1 MLDLLVYDI
10 LVGIAEVGVCS
21 GGRYIGRAFVGIIVG
36 CICFDNFEGVFVYLR
51 EELRA
56 E

>member
-10 LVGIAEVGVCS
+10 LVGIAEVSVRS
-21 GGRYIGRAFVGIIVG
+21 GRRYVGRALVGIIIGYV
-36 CICFDNFEGVFVYLR
+36 CFDNFEGVFVDLR
-51 EELRA
+51 EELWA